1 MQIAKGQ
8 GGCAGASPLGVQRPD
23 SNLLQC
29 DRIQPCTAC
38 SLHQIAGMC
47 QYDLTETERQPILQ
61 AEALKKK
68 DKAIASLRNELQ
80 LLQGQPRIK
89 MEPRDD
95 DSSMERPHRMPVA
108 SITSNRPAHARAQH
122 YQAGAPN
129 DSIYFGTPGTTSV
142 VEQVRLLSHPLSIC
156 IDSKASSLPTYP

>member
-8 GGCAGASPLGVQRPD
+8 GGCIILSSRLLQRPD
-23 SNLLQC
+23 SDTSQC

-61 AEALKKK
+61 AEALKEK
-68 DKAIASLRNELQ
+68 DKAIANLRNELQ
-80 LLQGQPRIK
+80 LLQGQPRVK

-95 DSSMERPHRMPVA
+95 DLSMDHPYQMPVA
-108 SITSNRPAHARAQH
+108 IAPTRPAQPRQRRFQSGTPH
-122 YQAGAPN
+122 
-129 DSIYFGTPGTTSV
+129 DSIYFGTPGTASV
-142 VEQVRLLSHPLSIC
+142 VEEVRVTFRLSDQSP
-156 IDSKASSLPTYP
+156 